1 MPTPRSDTQATTGWL
16 RDEAT
21 IAARLMVLTVS
32 ALFAIWLARQIS
44 IITVAVFLAF
54 AQAAL
59 LWPLARWLSRAIPKG
74 VAALLVV
81 ACYVAAIVRL
91 VWFVVIELV
100 NAWPVLVAAVS
111 GSIDEANSWFL
122 RRGWSIPPSVID
134 HLQGQLET
142 RAASLFS
149 GIGTVAITGL
159 GLVGQFTTIM
169 VVATFA
175 TLFALAGGTS
185 LAEATVALAPRHRR
199 GSMRAALRAA
209 VTTARWWML
218 ASTLTGVVDGLLIG
232 VGLHLLGVPLA
243 VPLGLATFILGFIPM
258 VGATLAG
265 AIAVA
270 VGLFFGGIN
279 TAVAVLVLVLA
290 VQQVEGNVLSPLLM
304 SRAMQFPPLV
314 TLIVA
319 TAGGAAFGLLGL
331 FLAVPV
337 AGIIT
342 AAVKGW
348 RHPDGGSGDLG
359 GDTGDLGDTGA
370 DRKAPRS
377 LEVASGAAGH
387 LRPDRQRHDDEQPEV
402 EHDGDRP
409 TD

>member
-1 MPTPRSDTQATTGWL
+1 MPTPGSHPQAATGWL

-21 IAARLMVLTVS
+21 IAARLVVLTVS

-59 LWPLARWLSRAIPKG
+59 LWPLARGVSRVAPKG
-74 VAALLVV
+74 LSALLVV
-81 ACYVAAIVRL
+81 GCYVAGIVSL
-91 VWFVVIELV
+91 VWFVVVELV
-100 NAWPVLVAAVS
+100 NAWPILVAAVS
-111 GSIDEANSWFL
+111 GSIDEANTWFL
-122 RRGWSIPPSVID
+122 RRGWSIPQSVID
-134 HLQGQLET
+134 NLQGQLEA

-149 GIGTVAITGL
+149 GIGSVAITGL

-175 TLFALAGGTS
+175 TVFALAGGTP
-185 LAEATVALAPRHRR
+185 LVEATVGLAPRHRR
-199 GSMRAALRAA
+199 ESMRSALRAA

-218 ASTLTGVVDGLLIG
+218 ASTLTGFVDGLLIG

-290 VQQVEGNVLSPLLM
+290 VQQIEGNVLSPLLM

-342 AAVKGW
+342 AAVRGW
-348 RHPDGGSGDLG
+348 RHPDAGPDQTMNATGTDQPERRTGSGQCDPPHTDPGQTVKTRLAASSGTGPLQPDL
-359 GDTGDLGDTGA
+359 
-370 DRKAPRS
+370 
-377 LEVASGAAGH
+377 
-387 LRPDRQRHDDEQPEV
+387 PD
-402 EHDGDRP
+402 HDGE
-409 TD
+409 

>member
-185 LAEATVALAPRHRR
+185 LAEATVALAPGHRR
-199 GSMRAALRAA
+199 GSMRSALRAA

-232 VGLHLLGVPLA
+232 VGLHLLGV
-243 VPLGLATFILGFIPM
+243 IPM

-290 VQQVEGNVLSPLLM
+290 VQQIEGNVLSPLLM